1 MAKIRKTPKAISKMR
16 YQDMYDAYLDEGNDD
31 EFWSSINKK
40 VGASAAVAPTVA
52 KASKPAARPAERP
65 ATGAGTAPVR
75 QAAKPASG
83 EAPANRAEAR
93 RTAAQ
98 AADSRATEARKPV
111 SKADTRSAGTTK
123 RPVRNGEESGEV
135 SEAVRR
141 QRAKKQS
148 EAKKIRKGRRIY
160 FVFLGFWAI
169 VLLVCGFLLW
179 RYTDRCLV
187 DYEKSQVENNIER
200 LRQEFAVA
208 AKEGKVDKWF
218 AQEIAA
224 LPGEFEDADIIK
236 KEYLKK
242 LSDAKEFTCRKSKN
256 SYGTTNPLYDIL
268 ADGEEVA
275 VMKLEAYNPRSIL
288 KILTICDWRI
298 EEVMPIIS
306 ASTSS
311 YTFKVPADYKITVNG
326 KELTEEKIL
335 SHTTLDKDL
344 KLLADY
350 VTIPT
355 NVTYRVEKLLHKPE
369 VTITD
374 ANGNPVEFTADE
386 KGNVDIQYAPA
397 KPAEIPADRRA
408 RIEEATKKWSDFM
421 TSDLKGSNHGL
432 AEMRSYI
439 VKGTYLYDKAKE
451 WATGIDI
458 TFISLHDVNN
468 NWLEKYEISDY
479 TEYTENCFSVH
490 VNMLKHLKLTKTGED
505 IKNVTNSV
513 FYFIYTDDTD
523 DGKDNP
529 KWLLLEIISVASE
542 GGNEGSDAGNNGN
555 NTGNGSN

>member
-40 VGASAAVAPTVA
+40 VGASAAAAPTVA

-65 ATGAGTAPVR
+65 ATGVGTAPVR

-242 LSDAKEFTCRKSKN
+242 LADAKEFTCRKSKN

-288 KILTICDWRI
+288 
-298 EEVMPIIS
+298 
-306 ASTSS
+306 
-311 YTFKVPADYKITVNG
+311 
-326 KELTEEKIL
+326 
-335 SHTTLDKDL
+335 
-344 KLLADY
+344 
-350 VTIPT
+350 
-355 NVTYRVEKLLHKPE
+355 
-369 VTITD
+369 
-374 ANGNPVEFTADE
+374 
-386 KGNVDIQYAPA
+386 
-397 KPAEIPADRRA
+397 
-408 RIEEATKKWSDFM
+408 
-421 TSDLKGSNHGL
+421 
-432 AEMRSYI
+432 
-439 VKGTYLYDKAKE
+439 
-451 WATGIDI
+451 
-458 TFISLHDVNN
+458 
-468 NWLEKYEISDY
+468 
-479 TEYTENCFSVH
+479 
-490 VNMLKHLKLTKTGED
+490 
-505 IKNVTNSV
+505 
-513 FYFIYTDDTD
+513 
-523 DGKDNP
+523 
-529 KWLLLEIISVASE
+529 
-542 GGNEGSDAGNNGN
+542 
-555 NTGNGSN
+555 